1 MIKIAP
7 KNIQKVGKN
16 FKINAK
22 NVSTNF
28 QELLSFA
35 LRVHKSG
42 VWRQNG
48 GENNPIKLFLPEYIS
63 MGQSREALLKG
74 NHLYSSPP
82 HYTNLFGKKV
92 NIFYIV
98 KRS

>member
-7 KNIQKVGKN
+7 KKYSKSWKN

-28 QELLSFA
+28 QELLS

-63 MGQSREALLKG
+63 IGQSREALLKG
-74 NHLYSSPP
+74 IFWYSSPP
-82 HYTNLFGKKV
+82 HYPYMFGKKV
-92 NIFYIV
+92 NNVYIV